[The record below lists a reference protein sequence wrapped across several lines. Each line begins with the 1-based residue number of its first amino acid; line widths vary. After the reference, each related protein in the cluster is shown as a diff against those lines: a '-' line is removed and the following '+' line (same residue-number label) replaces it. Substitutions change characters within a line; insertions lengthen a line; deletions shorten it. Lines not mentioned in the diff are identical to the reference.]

1 MKVARSRQA
10 LLLGISIAAV
20 IATALIAYASRVDTD
35 TRAVAVQPSG
45 MSVPF

>member
-10 LLLGISIAAV
+10 LLLGISIAV
-20 IATALIAYASRVDTD
+20 IATALIAYASRADTD